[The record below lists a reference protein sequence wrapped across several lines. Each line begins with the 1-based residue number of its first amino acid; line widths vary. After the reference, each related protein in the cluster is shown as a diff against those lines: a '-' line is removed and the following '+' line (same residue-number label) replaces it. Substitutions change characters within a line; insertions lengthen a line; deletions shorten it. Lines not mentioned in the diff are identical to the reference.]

1 MYINYIEG
9 NLREMSEIKVTPMI
23 KQYLDIKAN
32 YQDALLL
39 YRMGDFYE
47 VFFDDAK
54 EFSSVLS
61 LALTSRAGVPMA
73 GVPHHSIE
81 PYLQKLLKAGK
92 KVAIC
97 EQVENPKTAKGIVKR
112 EVSRVYTPGVIGEIN
127 YLDSTS
133 NNYIMCY
140 FYNGKNN
147 LCIVICDIS
156 TGEFMAI
163 DENVSSDDHAIRL
176 MQNDIARFTP
186 KEILTLESISDS
198 NFHKKLQTL
207 FPDIYYSK
215 ALDYTA
221 EDSYAYTTLK
231 EHFNIL
237 SLKGFGIEDKKY
249 IIKTSSILI
258 NYLKDMQ
265 KTVLPHIQKV
275 HIYNRNDYMVLDE
288 STKNNLELISSIN
301 NNNNDYTLFSVI
313 DHTKTSMGKRLL
325 KRIMLTPLIK
335 ASSINERLNNVE
347 YFYKDSKLIENT
359 RSSLTKTSDIQRL
372 ISKLSLKRINPKEMI
387 VLKESLAN
395 ALDVVLELA
404 MKGFGI
410 ANIDYADDIRR
421 VISIIDRAILDEPN
435 TSINEGDIIKD
446 SFSEELTKYNEARR
460 DGHTWVREL
469 EFNLREDTGI
479 TNLKIKYNN
488 VIGYY
493 IEVSKSGL
501 ANVPKYFIKRQTLMN
516 NERYTTEKLLEYEK
530 AINEANE
537 VGFTLEAE
545 IFIKVRDEIALYTN
559 KIMNLSDVVAWV
571 DIYSSFGYMA
581 INKNYIK
588 PIVDESSV
596 IEIKNARHA
605 VVENYLQSSS
615 FIPNDIYLD
624 NKDDTLLIIT
634 GPNMSGKSTYLR
646 QTALIVLLAQIGS
659 FIPASS
665 AHIGVV
671 DRIFTRV
678 GANDNISRG
687 ESTFL
692 LEMNESA
699 NILNNATEKS
709 LIIMDEI
716 GRGTSTYDGMSIAW
730 SIIEYIVGNKHK
742 RAKTLFATH
751 YHELTHLES
760 IEGIK
765 NYSVQ
770 VQEHKDEV
778 IFMKKV
784 VPGAAQS
791 SYGIYAARLA
801 GIPKEVTTRA
811 VEILKQLEHDGGI
824 QVGTI
829 EKSLDIQKDKNALP
843 LFDNDYLASSSSSR
857 IVQDS
862 KNINEEALNNIE
874 KELLAMDIGNT
885 TPIEA
890 ISMINEWKNSL
901 K

>member
-1 MYINYIEG
+1 M
-9 NLREMSEIKVTPMI
+9 RETKRMSDVKVTPMI

-54 EFSSVLS
+54 RFSQILS
-61 LALTSRAGVPMA
+61 LTLTSRGGVPMA
-73 GVPHHSIE
+73 GVPHHSID
-81 PYLQKLLKAGK
+81 PYLQRLLKTGM

-97 EQVENPKTAKGIVKR
+97 EQVEDPKMSKGIVKR
-112 EVSRVYTPGVIGEIN
+112 EVTQVFTPGVIAETN

-133 NNYIMCY
+133 NNYIMSY
-140 FYNGKNN
+140 FYNGKDSIAIV
-147 LCIVICDIS
+147 LCDVS
-156 TGEFMAI
+156 TGEMLATEEKISSEDMAI
-163 DENVSSDDHAIRL
+163 KLLQDN
-176 MQNDIARFTP
+176 IARFCP
-186 KEILTLESISDS
+186 KEILTSETISESI
-198 NFHKKLQTL
+198 FCQKLQKIY
-207 FPDIYYSK
+207 PDIYYST

-221 EDSYAYTTLK
+221 EQSYAYTTLK
-231 EHFNIL
+231 EHFNTL
-237 SLKGFGIEDKKY
+237 SLKGFGIEDKNY
-249 IIKTSSILI
+249 IIKASSMLI

-265 KTVLPHIQKV
+265 KTVLPHIQS
-275 HIYNRNDYMVLDE
+275 IQLYNRNDYMVLDE
-288 STKNNLELISSIN
+288 STQNNLEIISSVHN
-301 NNNNDYTLFSVI
+301 NNEYTLFSVI

-325 KRIMLTPLIK
+325 KRIIVAPLVQVD
-335 ASSINERLNNVE
+335 AINERLSYVE
-347 YFYKDSKLIENT
+347 YFYKDIELLESVRETLSKT
-359 RSSLTKTSDIQRL
+359 YDIQRL

-387 VLKESLAN
+387 TLKQSLIN
-395 ALDVVLELA
+395 ALEIILKLA
-404 MKGFGI
+404 LKGFDV
-410 ANIDYADDIRR
+410 ANIDYADDIRN
-421 VISIIDRAILDEPN
+421 VIDTIEKAILDEPN
-435 TSINEGDIIKD
+435 NSINEGDIIKD
-446 SFSEELTKYNEARR
+446 TFSEELTRYNNARR
-460 DGHTWVREL
+460 DGHTWIREL
-469 EFNLREDTGI
+469 EYNLREYTGI

-493 IEVSKSGL
+493 IEVLKS
-501 ANVPKYFIKRQTLMN
+501 AVKDVPKDFIKRQTLLN
-516 NERYTTEKLLEYEK
+516 NERYTTETLLEYEK

-537 VGFTLEAE
+537 VGFNLETE
-545 IFIKVRDEIALYTN
+545 IFIRIREEVAEYTSQIIGISN
-559 KIMNLSDVVAWV
+559 VVSWIDV
-571 DIYSSFGYMA
+571 YSSFAYLA

-588 PIVDESSV
+588 PTIDESG
-596 IEIKNARHA
+596 IIDIKNGRHA
-605 VVENYLQSSS
+605 VVENYVQSSS
-615 FIPNDIYLD
+615 FIPNDVYLD
-624 NKDDTLLIIT
+624 SAYDTLLIIT

-699 NILNNATEKS
+699 NILNNATSKS

-730 SIIEYIVGNKHK
+730 AIIEYIVGNKNK

-751 YHELTHLES
+751 YHELTHLEN

-791 SYGIYAARLA
+791 SYGIYAAKLA
-801 GIPKEVTTRA
+801 GIPKEVTNRA
-811 VEILKQLEHDGGI
+811 VEILKQLEHDGGV

-829 EKSLDIQKDKNALP
+829 EKSLDICLDENALP
-843 LFDNDYLASSSSSR
+843 LFDNDYKTTTMHSKSLAKS
-857 IVQDS
+857 V
-862 KNINEEALNNIE
+862 NEETLSEIE
-874 KELLAMDIGNT
+874 KELANIDISNT
-885 TPIEA
+885 TPLEA
-890 ISMINEWKNSL
+890 ISIIDKWKNML
-901 K
+901 G

>member
-1 MYINYIEG
+1 
-9 NLREMSEIKVTPMI
+9 MSEIKITPMI
-23 KQYLDIKAN
+23 KQYQEIKAN

-54 EFSSVLS
+54 EFVKILS
-61 LALTSRAGVPMA
+61 LTLTSRGGVPMA
-73 GVPHHSIE
+73 GVPHHSIDT
-81 PYLQKLLKAGK
+81 YLPRLLKTGIK
-92 KVAIC
+92 IAIC
-97 EQVENPKTAKGIVKR
+97 EQVENPKMAKGIIKR
-112 EVSRVYTPGVIGEIN
+112 EVTKVYTPGVIGETN

-140 FYNGKNN
+140 FYDGKNN
-147 LCIVICDIS
+147 LCIIFCDIS
-156 TGEFMAI
+156 TGEFITM
-163 DENVSSDDHAIRL
+163 DENVVDDNHAIRL
-176 MQNDIARFTP
+176 IRDDVARFMP
-186 KEILTLESISDS
+186 KEILTLESISEQP
-198 NFHKKLQTL
+198 FHQKLQL
-207 FPDIYYSK
+207 VLPNIYYSSV
-215 ALDYTA
+215 LDYTA

-249 IIKTSSILI
+249 IIKTASMLI

-265 KTVLPHIQKV
+265 KSVLPHIQKIQI
-275 HIYNRNDYMVLDE
+275 HNRNDYMVLDE
-288 STKNNLELISSIN
+288 STQNNLELISSV

-313 DHTKTSMGKRLL
+313 DYTKTNMGKRLL
-325 KRIMLTPLIK
+325 KRIIVSPLIK
-335 ASSINERLNNVE
+335 ASAINERLNNVE
-347 YFYKDSKLIENT
+347 YFYKNLKLVEDT
-359 RSSLTKTSDIQRL
+359 RDVLSKTSDIQRL

-387 VLKESLAN
+387 TLKSSLLNAIEVVLKLAI
-395 ALDVVLELA
+395 D
-404 MKGFGI
+404 GFGI
-410 ANIDYADDIRR
+410 ANIDYIDDIRT
-421 VISIIDRAILDEPN
+421 VISIIDRAILEEPN
-435 TSINEGDIIKD
+435 SSITEGDIIKD
-446 SFSEELTKYNEARR
+446 TFSDELTKYNEARR

-469 EFNLREDTGI
+469 EYNLREDTGI

-501 ANVPKYFIKRQTLMN
+501 ANVPKSFIKRQTLMN

-537 VGFTLEAE
+537 VGFTLETE
-545 IFIKVRDEIALYTN
+545 IFIKIRDEIAQYTN
-559 KIMNLSDVVAWV
+559 KIMSLSDIVAWIDV
-571 DIYSSFGYMA
+571 YSSFAYMA

-588 PIVDESSV
+588 PTIDESAV
-596 IEIKNARHA
+596 IEIQNGRHA

-615 FIPNDIYLD
+615 FIPNDVYLD

-730 SIIEYIVGNKHK
+730 SIIEYIVGNKNK

-784 VPGAAQS
+784 VAGAAQS
-791 SYGIYAARLA
+791 SYGIYAAKLA

-811 VEILKQLEHDGGI
+811 VEILKQLEHDGGV

-829 EKSLDIQKDKNALP
+829 EGSLDIQKDKNALP
-843 LFDNDYLASSSSSR
+843 LFANDYFAASTSSR
-857 IVQDS
+857 VSSENS
-862 KNINEEALNNIE
+862 KIASVNEEALNEIE
-874 KELLAMDIGNT
+874 QKLLNMDIDNT

-890 ISMINEWKNSL
+890 ISMINEWKNML